1 MMQRQY
7 KVIDEKKPPADRW
20 RFDDIARS

>member
-20 RFDDIARS
+20 RFDDIACS

>member
-1 MMQRQY
+1 MMQHQC

-20 RFDDIARS
+20 RFGDIAFG

>member
-7 KVIDEKKPPADRW
+7 KVIDEKKPPAYRW
-20 RFDDIARS
+20 RFNDVALG